1 MTSVH
6 TCMYPVCVCVRMCV
20 YMCMCICVYVC
31 ADLHACVCIRIDHI
45 RSCTWCVYVFQDAV
59 DWVKGDRIVIA
70 PTGKDGNETEVSV
83 HTALC

>member
-6 TCMYPVCVCVRMCV
+6 TCMYPVCVCTCVCIHVYVYMCVRMCRSA
-20 YMCMCICVYVC
+20 CMCVYKNRPHQELYMVC
-31 ADLHACVCIRIDHI
+31 
-45 RSCTWCVYVFQDAV
+45 YVFQDAV

-83 HTALC
+83 HTPLC